1 MQRRTQ
7 SREQREQPGRQQ
19 VVRERLSRKRRD
31 QLVQRVWMSEM
42 TVTTDKATV
51 MINIKCEMS

>member
-7 SREQREQPGRQQ
+7 SREQREQPARQQ

-42 TVTTDKATV
+42 TVTTDKVAV